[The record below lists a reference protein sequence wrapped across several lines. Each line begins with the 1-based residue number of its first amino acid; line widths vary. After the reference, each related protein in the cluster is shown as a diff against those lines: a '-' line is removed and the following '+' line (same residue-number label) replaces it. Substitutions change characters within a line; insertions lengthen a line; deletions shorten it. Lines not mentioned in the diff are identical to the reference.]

1 MYKFREEG
9 MPDVYC
15 DFIALHGLRI
25 QAVSLLGTEI
35 AIKAYRAKFLDSSLS
50 RIESYFNLY
59 EPETEKHISRAIKPI
74 GKFKTL
80 PQVKHDQALQVV
92 MLKEDLLWG
101 THHDDL
107 LVRLYQH
114 LTNELCIPT
123 PTPNE
128 PEYLECME
136 RILDYG
142 IDCSYLT
149 RLRVLGIQV
158 ECYLLNSYYA
168 EDFTEGVEEIISSY
182 LDETLTP
189 IKLMEGIEGVADYI
203 QRHALPIGEKVGE
216 RVTYLHQPG
225 EYDPEVFNSF
235 KKEPFPQQKDI
246 AVAAS
251 KRLDTANNVIISGE
265 MGVGK
270 TLIGITT
277 CHYHSRGKPYRT
289 IVACPGHLV
298 EKWARE
304 IKETLPDVKVYA
316 FLGEDDLPW
325 KQFLHQYQ
333 NSGELLKPEFWIV
346 SNETLRGGYILKP
359 GYTTRQRKAWDVENR
374 EFVLVPELTCPRCGK
389 LLQIPR
395 KDESGDTYWEDMTPA
410 DFKVHNKQNHRCQ
423 NSVMDPVTREEKIC
437 GEMLWQADNQR
448 AGYRKVSVADI
459 IKKRI
464 PKGFFNYFIADEAHK
479 FKGTT
484 AQGLAFGGVI
494 SRVKKVIAMT
504 GTLGDG
510 YANGLYYIL
519 WRMDPKSFKAKG
531 YNHDEK
537 SRTKFQNEY
546 GFWEKKQKVS
556 SSDQYGRTSRARNGK
571 VSVKSLPG
579 YTINTFP
586 EWLIE
591 RTCFLKLS
599 DVAPYLPPM
608 KEYVNVVKMD
618 EELQRN
624 YSEIESRLRDEI
636 KRGGN
641 QIASIML
648 HTCLSYPDLAEGPE
662 VIQVEKPEYAFSMVI
677 PSLDPTKLYNKEREL
692 QTMIEAELSLG
703 RKCMVF
709 TTYTGKRDCIP
720 RLEWVIEQVP
730 GADIQVLRSTTVST
744 KKRERYIKD
753 KLNSEGKNV
762 LICHPELVETG
773 LDLLECPTI
782 IWVQSGY
789 IPTTVRQASRRSLR
803 IGQEKEVK
811 VIFLCYEGTYQESC
825 FQLIGGKLN
834 AAGILEG
841 NLSNEGLRNF
851 GQEANSF
858 NDILSLLRD
867 NIVAKNSNDIF
878 DRYKAEVAELL
889 SKPTLRVEE
898 IVRLK
903 TLKEILVES
912 QVDLTGLTAR
922 QKKKILAQENQ
933 FVLFA

>member
-25 QAVSLLGTEI
+25 QAVSLMGTEI

-50 RIESYFNLY
+50 RIESHFNLY
-59 EPETEKHISRAIKPI
+59 DPETDRQISRAIKPI
-74 GKFKTL
+74 GNFKTL
-80 PQVKHDQALQVV
+80 PQIKHDQALQVV

-101 THHDDL
+101 TSHDDL

-136 RILDYG
+136 RILSYG
-142 IDCSYLT
+142 VDCSYLT
-149 RLRVLGIQV
+149 ELRVLGIQV
-158 ECYLLNSYYA
+158 ECYLINSYYT
-168 EDFTEGVEEIISSY
+168 EDYTDGVEEIISSY
-182 LDETLTP
+182 LVESLAP
-189 IKLMEGIEGVADYI
+189 SKLMEGIGGVADYI
-203 QRHALPIGEKVGE
+203 QRYALPIGEKVGE

-225 EYDPEVFNSF
+225 EYDPEVFNEF
-235 KKEPFPQQKDI
+235 KKTPFPQQKDI
-246 AVAAS
+246 AAAAS
-251 KRLDTANNVIISGE
+251 KRLDVANNVIISGE
-265 MGVGK
+265 MGTGK

-277 CHYHSRGKPYRT
+277 CHYHSKRKPYRT
-289 IVACPGHLV
+289 IVTCPGHLV

-304 IKETLPDVKVYA
+304 IKETLPDVDVFA
-316 FLGEDDLPW
+316 FLGEDELPW
-325 KQFLHQYQ
+325 KQFLHRYQ
-333 NSGELLKPEFWIV
+333 NSGSLSKPEFWIV

-359 GYTTRQRKAWDVENR
+359 GYVSRQRNAWDIENGKD
-374 EFVLVPELTCPRCGK
+374 VLVPELSCPRCGK

-410 DFKVHNKQNHRCQ
+410 DFNTHNKQNHCCR
-423 NSVMDPVTREEKIC
+423 NSVIDPVTKEEKMC

-448 AGYRKVSVADI
+448 AGYRKISVADI

-464 PKGFFNYFIADEAHK
+464 PKGFFDYFIADEAHK

-494 SRVKKVIAMT
+494 SKVNKVIAMT

-510 YANGLYYIL
+510 YAHGLYYIL
-519 WRMDPKSFKAKG
+519 WRMEPKMFKSKG

-546 GFWEKKQKVS
+546 GFWQKKQKIS
-556 SSDQYGRTSRARNGK
+556 SSDQYGRTSRARNSK

-608 KEYVNVVKMD
+608 KEYVNVVEMD
-618 EELQRN
+618 AELQKN
-624 YSEIESRLRDEI
+624 YSEIENRLRGEI
-636 KRGGN
+636 RKGGN

-662 VIQVEKPEYAFSMVI
+662 VIQIEKPKYTFSMTV

-692 QTMIEAELSLG
+692 QTIIEAELKLG

-730 GADIQVLRSTTVST
+730 SANIQVLRSTTVST
-744 KKRERYIKD
+744 KKRERYVKD

-762 LICHPELVETG
+762 LICNSELVETG

-789 IPTTVRQASRRSLR
+789 ISTTVRQASRRSWR

-811 VIFLCYEGTYQESC
+811 VIFLCYKNTYQESC

-834 AAGILEG
+834 AAGVLEG

-858 NDILSLLRD
+858 NDILALLRD
-867 NIVAKNSNDIF
+867 NIITKNSNDIF

-889 SKPTLRVEE
+889 SKPMLRVEE
-898 IVRLK
+898 IIRLK
-903 TLKEILVES
+903 TLKEILVEN
-912 QVDLTGLTAR
+912 QVDLTGLTSR